1 MFQPRPYQ
9 SQAVDA
15 VLTKYQSGKSRLLLH
30 LPTGAGKTVI
40 AALLMEKLLKLSQ
53 SERILFVAHRQEI
66 VDQTAEKIA
75 AHFGDLRV
83 GLEQGDRSAAGD
95 ERVVV
100 ASIPSLHQRLEK
112 FDPGEFTAII
122 VDECHHIHARTW
134 LETIRH
140 FDRDE
145 KKLLVGMTATPRRT
159 DGRSAD
165 EFFDEL
171 AFEITLERLQDLG
184 YLVPMEYFTVEASI
198 GLDSL
203 GLSVN
208 GDFQAKALAAAMN
221 TPELR
226 ALAIRAWSERSRFQ
240 KTIAFCASVT
250 HAEAMTRDFLEL
262 GIEAAVV
269 TGATKN
275 RSEILDDFRKGNLQ
289 VLANYGVLTEGFD
302 DPTIECVLLSRPTT
316 SPLVYNQ
323 CLGRGLRAHPG
334 KKKCTVIDI
343 IDRSIHRLQF
353 TAYEAAGFPQG
364 YRASGKDPLR
374 EARAIAAIRVKDP
387 AAFLRIK
394 RALSLEETQSILMS
408 LPESDVLRGIG
419 GAPLIRYE
427 PARKPRGVPEAI
439 KGAMEILRSLGV
451 FERLTLIEANEHKLK
466 AVMEPGGVPEL
477 AEFHVRHATGWPLE
491 IHLSVTDT
499 VPVLET
505 DGERL
510 KSENPKGRLLELVQ
524 KGILL
529 SADIRL
535 IDLPNGFSAQGEV
548 YAANRYVKTPIHVC
562 RTKKRFAEQ
571 AAAAALLSIVRGSIR
586 TLPNFGRSSQQI
598 PTLVDARQRINEL
611 VQKGVYKAF
620 EYEEVGVYGPDHDPQ
635 FLIRARVL
643 TANGWFA
650 GQAMK
655 GASKKEAQANAAQH
669 LWDVLH
675 EQKRPIQERIRQLR
689 DELKIAG
696 V

>member
-1 MFQPRPYQ
+1 
-9 SQAVDA
+9 VNA
-15 VLTKYQSGKSRLLLH
+15 VLARQRSRKNRVLLH

-40 AALLMEKLLKLSQ
+40 AALLIEQLLKMSPTG
-53 SERILFVAHRQEI
+53 RILFAAHRQEI

-75 AHFGDLRV
+75 AHFGDIRI
-83 GLEQGDRSAAGD
+83 GIEQGDRSAGD

-112 FDPGEFTAII
+112 FNPADFTAII

-140 FDRDE
+140 FDRDQD
-145 KKLLVGMTATPRRT
+145 KLLVGMTATPRRT

-165 EFFDEL
+165 QFFDEL
-171 AFEITLERLQDLG
+171 AFEITLDRLQDLG

-203 GLSVN
+203 GLSAS

-226 ALAIRAWSERSRFQ
+226 ALAIRAWRERSQHQ
-240 KTIAFCASVT
+240 KTIAFCASVA
-250 HAEAMTRDFLEL
+250 HAEAMTRDLLDL
-262 GIEAAVV
+262 GVQAAVI

-275 RSEILDDFRKGNLQ
+275 RSDILDDFRKGRIQ
-289 VLANYGVLTEGFD
+289 VIANYGVLTEGFD
-302 DPTIECVLLSRPTT
+302 DPSIECVLLSRPTT

-343 IDRSIHRLQF
+343 IDRSIHKLQF

-364 YRASGKDPLR
+364 YKAAGKDPLR
-374 EARAIAAIRVKDP
+374 EARAIAAIRVRDP

-408 LPESDVLRGIG
+408 LPEADVLSGIG

-427 PARKPRGVPEAI
+427 PASEPRSAPEAI
-439 KGAMEILRSLGV
+439 KGALGIMKELGL
-451 FERLTLIEANEHKLK
+451 FERLTLLETSEHKLK
-466 AVMEPGGVPEL
+466 AVIEPGEIPEL
-477 AEFHVRHATGWPLE
+477 TEFHVRHATGWPLE
-491 IHLSVTDT
+491 IHLVAASS

-524 KGILL
+524 QGILI
-529 SADIRL
+529 SADIHL
-535 IDLPNGFSAQGEV
+535 MDLPDGFSARGEM
-548 YAANRYVKTPIHVC
+548 YAANRYVKTPVHHC

-586 TLPNFGRSSQQI
+586 TLHNSSSRSQQTPSPI
-598 PTLVDARQRINEL
+598 DARQRINEL

-620 EYEEVGVYGPDHDPQ
+620 EYEEVAAFGPDHGRQ

-643 TANGWFA
+643 TANGWIA
-650 GQAMK
+650 GQPMK
-655 GASKKEAQANAAQH
+655 GSTKKEAQASAVQY
-669 LWDVLH
+669 LWDILQ
-675 EQKRPIQERIRQLR
+675 EPRRPIQERIRELR
-689 DELKIAG
+689 DELKMAG